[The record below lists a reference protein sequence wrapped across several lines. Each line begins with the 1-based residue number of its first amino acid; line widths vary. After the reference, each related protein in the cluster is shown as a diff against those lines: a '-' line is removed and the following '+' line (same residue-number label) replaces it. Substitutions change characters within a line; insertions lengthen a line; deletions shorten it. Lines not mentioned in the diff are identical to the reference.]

1 MALINF
7 KAGGVGQYF
16 EGPGFTGRVT
26 EVYSS
31 TCSHCTKLTEFSS
44 AKTMMDHVEM
54 CRGCMRLICL
64 ECYGKPCTPAEKEA
78 ERVEKEEALRRRLR
92 QQAWGCY

>member
-16 EGPGFTGRVT
+16 ESPDHTGPVR
-26 EVYSS
+26 EVYAS
-31 TCSHCTKLTEFSS
+31 TCAHCTQITEFAR
-44 AKTMMDHVEM
+44 AKDMMNHVEF

-64 ECYGKPCTPAEKEA
+64 ECYGKPCRPAEAEA
-78 ERVEKEEALRRRLR
+78 ERQELEARIRGNVER
-92 QQAWGCY
+92 QAWRCS

>member
-16 EGPGFTGRVT
+16 ENVNHTGRVT
-26 EVYSS
+26 EVYAS
-31 TCSHCTKLTEFSS
+31 TCAHCTAITEFAS
-44 AKTMMDHVEM
+44 ARTMMDHVEM

-64 ECYGKPCTPAEKEA
+64 NCYGKPCRPAEAEA
-78 ERVEKEEALRRRLR
+78 ERQELEARIQGIVER
-92 QQAWGCY
+92 QAWRCY